1 MALTTYGEHAEAS
14 AQALNALVSLGSV
27 PDSAAGRQRTLWCR
41 EALLDALQERL
52 TALGARP
59 EGEPALLDPTGPA
72 RAITVSLREPAEA
85 VNTIALALPR
95 LPREDAPSPT
105 DYLGGRAPDPIT
117 ETWRYAAV
125 EALAA
130 SHALT
135 SSPHQEWR
143 LDDRA
148 GWWLMKDI
156 ATSLEAVLVLDQR
169 FQQTELLQ
177 THGSPP
183 HAPPIDR
190 ARLLLSHAART
201 ATLLATDPS
210 PDDLVAQPRRP
221 DSGFPGP
228 TAVAM
233 VNSPADLAH
242 AQTRVTALL
251 RGSNLRAPHI
261 TADEIRLV
269 CSSQL
274 FLCRAFAQ
282 IAASS
287 PRCEPLVEVFT
298 SRAEALEALVP
309 QVSYL
314 INRVREPQNR
324 TLHLQ
329 QSELTTA
336 VKRMQRR
343 EPPRMS
349 PSEVVELA
357 RTTHHAV
364 AMFQKRLHR
373 ELTYL
378 EKSTSL
384 RFSRSHPDE
393 ERPWIKHRVIARDA
407 PIVALAAK
415 LGELTWT
422 DVPVAKFSAP
432 AQRAALAH
440 ALDVTAHDTRRPH
453 LFSPGRRSTAS
464 HAPAR

>member
-27 PDSAAGRQRTLWCR
+27 PESADGRQRTLWCR

-52 TALGARP
+52 SALGAAR
-59 EGEPALLDPTGPA
+59 EGEPAVLDPAGPA
-72 RAITVSLREPAEA
+72 RAVTLGLREPAEV
-85 VNTIALALPR
+85 VNTIALSLPR
-95 LPREDAPSPT
+95 QSREGAPSPT
-105 DYLGGRAPDPIT
+105 DYLGGRAQDPIT

-143 LDDRA
+143 LDNRA

-156 ATSLEAVLVLDQR
+156 ATSLEAVVVLDQR
-169 FQQTELLQ
+169 FHQIDLLPTQ
-177 THGSPP
+177 GSPP

-190 ARLLLSHAART
+190 ARLLLNHAARS
-201 ATLLATDPS
+201 AARLATDPS

-221 DSGFPGP
+221 ASGFLGP
-228 TAVAM
+228 TAVVM

-251 RGSNLRAPHI
+251 RGNNLRAPHI
-261 TADEIRLV
+261 TADAIRLV

-274 FLCRAFAQ
+274 FLCRSFAQ

-287 PRCEPLVEVFT
+287 PRCEPLVEVFS

-314 INRVREPQNR
+314 VNRVKEPENR

-336 VKRMQRR
+336 VTRMQRS
-343 EPPRMS
+343 EIPRMS
-349 PSEVVELA
+349 PGEVVELA

-378 EKSTSL
+378 DKSTSL
-384 RFSRSHPDE
+384 RFGRSHPDE
-393 ERPWIKHRVIARDA
+393 ERPWIKHRVITRDA

-415 LGELTWT
+415 LGELTWD

-440 ALDVTAHDTRRPH
+440 ALDVTAHDARRPH
-453 LFSPGRRSTAS
+453 LFSPGRQRTAS
-464 HAPAR
+464 PTPR